1 MAELTDGTIVWVKL
15 SNCWW
20 PGEVMG
26 DERLSEDFL
35 SSLRKKPLA
44 VVKFFEEDAYE
55 YVKNPNFIFKYNCPR
70 KNEFLRK
77 GMEQYRAK
85 NKHMEKFPAD
95 VMHAERMTGG
105 DPNIVNSTDFLSP
118 KKERYSGLFQ
128 DSSKSPK
135 GKLAK
140 TPSSG
145 QIPTMVGRKTI
156 HEVRFLTQPS
166 SSNGT
171 ARLSDVNNRM
181 ESASTPAPIVSPALT
196 TAVIAGSQLY
206 HCHKCGFSSSRQ
218 NVIVIHM
225 KNCRAVGGAASSNF
239 TPPRRPL
246 QSTESMLEASRRS
259 ASLSSETLK
268 PSATPVATDTDRE
281 EKQEEQSH
289 ERSLEEETTP
299 ANSRIR
305 ASRNQKVASVS
316 VKKVTVDRRRGRRGN
331 QAKKLLNT
339 DSDEE
344 KDDVPKES
352 SIVPDPTVNQADTG
366 NRNRQPSAVEQ
377 VNAEKGKTDAKLK
390 NELLADWSEDEQD
403 DDTDETEK
411 SAEKKPPKK
420 EAIATTPSEAQE
432 RESRSDSEPNQKNQS
447 PSDEEGGSAKASD
460 KEMVSVEM
468 SPSNVSH
475 AGSASSAT
483 TTLPLASPSGT
494 TIKYR
499 NIPKKQKREY
509 IEVTNDDPSV
519 QEKTKTVSREASGAS
534 LSMKVGSTEAL
545 IGNGVGSS
553 ASVGERPISAKQLIL
568 NRATRGS
575 SKSLSG
581 DETAL
586 TAVTAAAKATAKLA
600 LGDGKLPIDRDG
612 DKADAKGHSKQDNQQ
627 KSKDKV
633 EHGKAGTSCFDFKD
647 DDEGES
653 QEAARSTVPP
663 PEASAETEN
672 KEKSVTTMQKKSV
685 AQNERGQ
692 FVHDDAS
699 QIHVEEQ
706 QQQQDSI
713 SEEADRDAKL
723 SKEIDFLLDETD
735 VPKLPDDLDHAVS
748 EKVDCNRALPPKERG
763 KRIFKTRHSNAT
775 VTGSDVKEEELNQ
788 SESSLPMEEQLHED
802 ESTTPINEPQAAVS
816 DTSMKSATKLSTGD
830 RQWENSGTNN
840 AFGTKRKKVSCDELE
855 GEHFQNPSI
864 TSSKQVP
871 ERETETTAKD
881 KKAAKDTP
889 SSVQTTEQQQQQQLV
904 ALPAKGRRGKQK
916 KPTPITVPITPIN
929 EDNDA
934 ENNKTDAKEA
944 NLTENDLQST
954 SGPREDEETAN
965 AKTMRKSSENRLPDS
980 SSIGEHPRRRS
991 KQKHHPHE
999 EVVTPPADALEPTR
1013 RSSKRSRKDAVP
1025 TDDSN
1030 PVDDKH
1036 GSIEAPLEMIKVG
1049 KTGDESVEG
1058 LATVDD
1064 SIPTEVEK
1072 ITALVESQLKE
1083 EKTSEKQITQ
1093 SVVEDIETTNKKVEK
1108 SSKDTGRLLKRKKD
1122 DTAQIVSSEQVKA
1135 RDKEEP
1141 VQNETLV
1148 EASGT
1153 SEATSPVLQEKKLKT
1168 HHPYTAS
1175 NSEESA
1181 LVMIVDSSTP
1191 AMAMASKR
1199 TPTDL
1204 QIAEALINLPEAA
1217 AVSPKKHDPHD
1228 GIVPENQKPTFAK
1241 NDDGEAGVSSMATVS
1256 PASNCHPSSPL
1267 MVVKGAAQSSSASSS
1282 SSKSI
1287 NPRKRHL
1294 HTMLLVTS
1302 ADASGKEE
1310 HIPSSG
1316 ETTSSPVTNVTARYV
1331 TTEQQ
1336 QKPPSSSSIP
1346 EKKKR
1351 ESAETIATI
1360 VKEDDGNEEKF
1371 DISSM
1376 PIVMSDSDGLLVN
1389 EAVPKEMN
1397 VNGGSGATKLKQ
1409 QEPMGT
1415 SARKSSPM
1423 VASAKGGGSKVQEQI
1438 VITSKGTVLTTT
1450 SPVVAMTSKM
1460 SSATKVSSVTVTSA
1474 ITLGTPGSRM
1484 SSSISATTSSSS
1496 SSSSSYIIPRR
1507 VQQEQPESSSGDN
1520 GSASTPGNANASSAM
1535 VIATPSS
1542 SSSAS
1547 SAAPKKVIAKKLLS
1561 DTGSNMLS
1569 TSSSSSNSNSENT
1582 NSTVASTVVVV
1593 DRRYSGDSV
1602 TSSSSVGIVKSQ
1614 QQQQQQQQ
1622 QSSSNSSSSSRM
1634 SSEHPGAKKRHRV
1647 IQLTPEKLEK
1657 FNRLGY
1663 IADKGN
1669 GKVLTVEGMRKIK
1682 QQKQLSQQQ
1691 KQKLH
1696 QSSSVAKTTVAAA
1709 MTTTSSSQSVRQAGE
1724 DVPEGKRKVKHTL
1737 PATHTILAS
1746 RSSNSNAAGAKATV
1760 ASSSHSSDD
1769 TSSTNSNTSSRPSSE
1784 VATSGNVVVAAAAD
1798 SSVQE
1803 LQSAGTSGGAE
1814 PSSPQVVV
1822 ADADRNAVIVIESK
1836 ADAEN
1841 ASPVPMDT
1849 PDQIAETGALQ
1860 SFPPETDSM
1869 MEGDGSPTSS
1879 TTSGVVGSDMILGV
1893 QPELMASPAALVEAS
1908 SSSNNTGS
1916 GSGGGVAAAT
1926 AAATAA
1932 TATGA
1937 EQETHEYMAVPAES
1951 FGGPPSLFYLCSMRE
1966 ERLVPVDNQ
1975 LLYLD
1980 ASNQLVALTAGHQH
1994 DSSGT
1999 IVTGG
2004 HTAEDIINQAEVII
2018 PAGAT
2023 NAALASAGIVEVA
2036 GTAVEVAD
2044 DEDEGGAMS
2053 GEGGGGVVVEAG
2065 SADGGAQQSFLIN
2078 TQDGQQIILDQQSLM
2093 ALAASGE
2100 TPHLVT
2106 ADGQQILLQ
2115 DTAQELLAAFA
2126 AGQQQQATLPP
2137 DSAGG
2142 SGATLS
2148 ALMTAE
2154 GTQIILAQDHAGSLI
2169 ELQEQAS
2176 LLPADVLP
2184 VNHPST
2190 TIETNAILTK
2200 PPIMS
2205 TVEVPSKNGR
2215 DPNGNSSATFDLIN
2229 KQQSEACSSSGTAA
2243 LGTGKEDGA
2252 SGASIK
2258 LPTTPNPPTPSM
2270 ASATT
2275 TPTPTV
2281 TNLDETLAAV
2291 IGVPS
2296 KPNVPTSLEL
2306 PITVTNPAIAK
2317 TTTTSSR
2324 INPVLFP
2331 IVPAI
2336 AGQPTV
2342 EGTGTAIVLLAGG
2355 QLAATEQRD
2364 TDAVDDADATHPDHQ
2379 QEAVEDGALSST
2391 SATENVAKQAE
2402 EEEDEIQI
2410 PCTPDSQADDD
2421 NNGAE
2426 DDDEKAI
2433 DEQHQQDVPAS
2444 DEDDEDGG
2452 GRRPGARRW
2461 LGSRIAGRTNGRR
2474 TGAQR
2479 RHPMMMMMMMVDDD
2493 NDDSNCSEIIP
2504 LQPNVVVLDAA
2515 ALLAQPD
2522 HESDEEEDETE
2533 KEHHHGLAGLQPANQ
2548 EFANDD
2554 DAACGIDC
2562 GARSSAVPN
2571 GIAATTD
2578 EGGIAEVNQDSRDGS
2593 QSTGASRRSAVE
2605 R

>member
-44 VVKFFEEDAYE
+44 VVKFFDEDAYE
-55 YVKNPNFIFKYNCPR
+55 YVKNPNFIFKYNCLR

-128 DSSKSPK
+128 DSNKTPK
-135 GKLAK
+135 GKLPK
-140 TPSSG
+140 TPSSSAG
-145 QIPTMVGRKTI
+145 QIPTVVGRKTI

-171 ARLSDVNNRM
+171 ARPSDVSNRM
-181 ESASTPAPIVSPALT
+181 ESASPLAPTVSPAAT
-196 TAVIAGSQLY
+196 SAAIAGSQLY

-225 KNCRAVGGAASSNF
+225 KNCRAVGGGASTNF

-259 ASLSSETLK
+259 VSLSSETPK
-268 PSATPVATDTDRE
+268 PSATPVATDTERV
-281 EKQEEQSH
+281 EKQKELLH
-289 ERSLEEETTP
+289 EKSLEEETVP
-299 ANSRIR
+299 ATSRIR
-305 ASRNQKVASVS
+305 ASRTQKVAATVS
-316 VKKVTVDRRRGRRGN
+316 AKKVTADRRRGRRGT
-331 QAKKLLNT
+331 QGKKLLNT

-352 SIVPDPTVNQADTG
+352 SNEPDQVENQANTG
-366 NRNRQPSAVEQ
+366 DRNREPSMVEQ
-377 VNAEKGKTDAKLK
+377 VKAVKGKTDAKLK
-390 NELLADWSEDEQD
+390 SELLADWSEDEQD

-411 SAEKKPPKK
+411 SSEKKAPKK
-420 EAIATTPSEAQE
+420 EPIATTPPEAQE
-432 RESRSDSEPNQKNQS
+432 GETRSDSEPNQKHQS
-447 PSDEEGGSAKASD
+447 PSDEESGTAKTSD
-460 KEMVSVEM
+460 KETVSVEM
-468 SPSNVSH
+468 SPSNASH
-475 AGSASSAT
+475 TGSASSSAT
-483 TTLPLASPSGT
+483 TALPLASPSGT

-519 QEKTKTVSREASGAS
+519 QEKTKTVSRETSGAS
-534 LSMKVGSTEAL
+534 LSINVGSTEAL
-545 IGNGVGSS
+545 IGNGVGTS
-553 ASVGERPISAKQLIL
+553 ASVAERPISAKQLIL

-586 TAVTAAAKATAKLA
+586 AAVTAAAKATATGKLA
-600 LGDGKLPIDRDG
+600 LGDGKLSINH
-612 DKADAKGHSKQDNQQ
+612 DKVDAKGHYKKDNQQ
-627 KSKDKV
+627 KSKDTV
-633 EHGKAGTSCFDFKD
+633 EHGKDENSCFDFKD
-647 DDEGES
+647 DDEGEHNVEATQS
-653 QEAARSTVPP
+653 QPSV
-663 PEASAETEN
+663 SATKTEN
-672 KEKSVTTMQKKSV
+672 KETSVTTMQRKSG
-685 AQNERGQ
+685 ARNERGTLAN
-692 FVHDDAS
+692 DDAS
-699 QIHVEEQ
+699 QSHVAEEQ
-706 QQQQDSI
+706 QQKQDSI

-735 VPKLPDDLDHAVS
+735 VPKLPDDLDRAVS
-748 EKVDCNRALPPKERG
+748 EKVDCNRVLPPKERG
-763 KRIFKTRHSNAT
+763 KRIFKTRLSNAT
-775 VTGSDVKEEELNQ
+775 VTGSDVKEEELLQ
-788 SESSLPMEEQLHED
+788 SESSLPMQEQLHEE
-802 ESTTPINEPQAAVS
+802 ESIKPNNEPQAVS
-816 DTSMKSATKLSTGD
+816 DASKKMTNKLSAAE
-830 RQWENSGTNN
+830 RKWESSDTNN
-840 AFGTKRKKVSCDELE
+840 AIETKRKKLAHDELE

-871 ERETETTAKD
+871 EREIEATAKV

-889 SSVQTTEQQQQQQLV
+889 SSVPTIEQQQQHQF
-904 ALPAKGRRGKQK
+904 AGLPAKGRRGKQK
-916 KPTPITVPITPIN
+916 KPTPITIPITPIN
-929 EDNDA
+929 EGNDA
-934 ENNKTDAKEA
+934 DSNKTDAKEA
-944 NLTENDLQST
+944 NVTENDPQPIST
-954 SGPREDEETAN
+954 PREDEETAS
-965 AKTMRKSSENRLPDS
+965 TMTLRKSNENRLPDS
-980 SSIGEHPRRRS
+980 SSTGEHPRRRS
-991 KQKHHPHE
+991 KQRHHPHD
-999 EVVTPPADALEPTR
+999 EVVTPPVDALEPTR
-1013 RSSKRSRKDAVP
+1013 RSSKRSRKDAAP
-1025 TDDSN
+1025 TDDSK
-1030 PVDDKH
+1030 PVLDKH
-1036 GSIEAPLEMIKVG
+1036 DITEPPSETVKVG
-1049 KTGDESVEG
+1049 KVSDEKAED
-1058 LATVDD
+1058 LAAVDGTV
-1064 SIPTEVEK
+1064 PTETEK
-1072 ITALVESQLKE
+1072 MTPIVDSQLKE
-1083 EKTSEKQITQ
+1083 EETSERQNIQ
-1093 SVVEDIETTNKKVEK
+1093 SVAGDSETANKMVEK
-1108 SSKDTGRLLKRKKD
+1108 SSKDTGRLLKRKKN
-1122 DTAQIVSSEQVKA
+1122 DTAQTSSSEHDNA
-1135 RDKEEP
+1135 NDKEKP
-1141 VQNETLV
+1141 VQNDAPV
-1148 EASGT
+1148 
-1153 SEATSPVLQEKKLKT
+1153 EATSPALQEKKIKT
-1168 HHPYTAS
+1168 HHPS
-1175 NSEESA
+1175 SA
-1181 LVMIVDSSTP
+1181 ANNDENAPVSIVDSSTP
-1191 AMAMASKR
+1191 AMVMASKR

-1204 QIAEALINLPEAA
+1204 QIAEALIHLPEAA
-1217 AVSPKKHDPHD
+1217 VVSPKKHDPND
-1228 GIVPENQKPTFAK
+1228 GTVPDNPKTISGK
-1241 NDDGEAGVSSMATVS
+1241 DDDGEATASSAETASSV
-1256 PASNCHPSSPL
+1256 SNCLSSSPS

-1294 HTMLLVTS
+1294 QTMLLVST

-1316 ETTSSPVTNVTARYV
+1316 ETTSSSVTNITARYV

-1351 ESAETIATI
+1351 ESAETGIATTM
-1360 VKEDDGNEEKF
+1360 KEDAGTEEKF

-1376 PIVMSDSDGLLVN
+1376 PIVMSDSGEGLLVN

-1397 VNGGSGATKLKQ
+1397 VNGGSGATNVKQ
-1409 QEPMGT
+1409 QEPVGGT
-1415 SARKSSPM
+1415 SGRKSSPT

-1460 SSATKVSSVTVTSA
+1460 SSATKASSVTVTSA

-1496 SSSSSYIIPRR
+1496 SSSSSTSSSYIVPRR
-1507 VQQEQPESSSGDN
+1507 VQQEQPESSSGGS
-1520 GSASTPGNANASSAM
+1520 GSASSAASNTNASTAM

-1542 SSSAS
+1542 SSSPS
-1547 SAAPKKVIAKKLLS
+1547 SAAPKKVITKKLLS
-1561 DTGSNMLS
+1561 DTGSTTLS
-1569 TSSSSSNSNSENT
+1569 TGSSSSNSSSGSDNT

-1602 TSSSSVGIVKSQ
+1602 TSSSSVGVVKSQ
-1614 QQQQQQQQ
+1614 QQQQQQQGV
-1622 QSSSNSSSSSRM
+1622 SNSSNSRI
-1634 SSEHPGAKKRHRV
+1634 SSEHSGAKKRHRV

-1696 QSSSVAKTTVAAA
+1696 QSSSVAAKTTVAAVMA
-1709 MTTTSSSQSVRQAGE
+1709 TTSSTQPVRQAGE
-1724 DVPEGKRKVKHTL
+1724 DVSEGKRKVKHTL
-1737 PATHTILAS
+1737 PATHTSLAS
-1746 RSSNSNAAGAKATV
+1746 RSSNSNAGTTKAAV
-1760 ASSSHSSDD
+1760 ASSSNSSDGTN
-1769 TSSTNSNTSSRPSSE
+1769 TSSSNNTTSSRPSSE

-1814 PSSPQVVV
+1814 PSSQQVVV
-1822 ADADRNAVIVIESK
+1822 TDADRNAVIVIESK

-1841 ASPVPMDT
+1841 ADPEPIDT
-1849 PDQIAETGALQ
+1849 PDQIVEGTETLQ
-1860 SFPPETDSM
+1860 SFPPDTDSM
-1869 MEGDGSPTSS
+1869 MMEGGGSPTSS
-1879 TTSGVVGSDMILGV
+1879 TTGGVVGSEMILSV

-1908 SSSNNTGS
+1908 SSSSNT
-1916 GSGGGVAAAT
+1916 GGVAAAT
-1926 AAATAA
+1926 AAAAAAAAA
-1932 TATGA
+1932 TATVAATGA

-1994 DSSGT
+1994 DSTGT
-1999 IVTGG
+1999 VVTGG

-2036 GTAVEVAD
+2036 GTAVEVAEE
-2044 DEDEGGAMS
+2044 EDEEGAMS
-2053 GEGGGGVVVEAG
+2053 GEGGGGGGVVVETG
-2065 SADGGAQQSFLIN
+2065 PADGGAQQSFLIN
-2078 TQDGQQIILDQQSLM
+2078 TQDGQQILLDQQSLM

-2100 TPHLVT
+2100 TSHLVT

-2115 DTAQELLAAFA
+2115 DTAQEWLAAIA
-2126 AGQQQQATLPP
+2126 AGQQQQTTLPP
-2137 DSAGG
+2137 DSASSGG
-2142 SGATLS
+2142 GTLS
-2148 ALMTAE
+2148 ALVTAE
-2154 GTQIILAQDHAGSLI
+2154 GTQIILTQDHAGSLI

-2215 DPNGNSSATFDLIN
+2215 DPNGNSSTSF
-2229 KQQSEACSSSGTAA
+2229 KQQSEAASPSSATVTSVP
-2243 LGTGKEDGA
+2243 GKEDGA
-2252 SGASIK
+2252 AGASMK
-2258 LPTTPNPPTPSM
+2258 LVTTPKPPTSSM
-2270 ASATT
+2270 ASTT
-2275 TPTPTV
+2275 AMT

-2331 IVPAI
+2331 IGPSI

-2342 EGTGTAIVLLAGG
+2342 EGTGTAIVLLASG
-2355 QLAATEQRD
+2355 QLGAT
-2364 TDAVDDADATHPDHQ
+2364 
-2379 QEAVEDGALSST
+2379 
-2391 SATENVAKQAE
+2391 
-2402 EEEDEIQI
+2402 
-2410 PCTPDSQADDD
+2410 DSF
-2421 NNGAE
+2421 
-2426 DDDEKAI
+2426 I
-2433 DEQHQQDVPAS
+2433 
-2444 DEDDEDGG
+2444 
-2452 GRRPGARRW
+2452 
-2461 LGSRIAGRTNGRR
+2461 L
-2474 TGAQR
+2474 
-2479 RHPMMMMMMMVDDD
+2479 
-2493 NDDSNCSEIIP
+2493 
-2504 LQPNVVVLDAA
+2504 
-2515 ALLAQPD
+2515 
-2522 HESDEEEDETE
+2522 
-2533 KEHHHGLAGLQPANQ
+2533 
-2548 EFANDD
+2548 
-2554 DAACGIDC
+2554 
-2562 GARSSAVPN
+2562 
-2571 GIAATTD
+2571 
-2578 EGGIAEVNQDSRDGS
+2578 
-2593 QSTGASRRSAVE
+2593 
-2605 R
+2605 

>member
-44 VVKFFEEDAYE
+44 VVKFFDEDAYE
-55 YVKNPNFIFKYNCPR
+55 YVKNPNFIFKYNCTR

-135 GKLAK
+135 GKLTK
-140 TPSSG
+140 MPSSTSAL
-145 QIPTMVGRKTI
+145 IPTVVGRKTI

-171 ARLSDVNNRM
+171 ARPSDVNNRM
-181 ESASTPAPIVSPALT
+181 ENASTLAPTVSPAAT
-196 TAVIAGSQLY
+196 SAAIAGSQLY

-225 KNCRAVGGAASSNF
+225 KNCRAVGGAASSSF

-246 QSTESMLEASRRS
+246 QSTDSMLEASRRS
-259 ASLSSETLK
+259 VSLSSETPK
-268 PSATPVATDTDRE
+268 PSATPVATDTERE
-281 EKQEEQSH
+281 EKQKEQLDEKSH
-289 ERSLEEETTP
+289 EEDTTP

-305 ASRNQKVASVS
+305 ASRTQKVASVS
-316 VKKVTVDRRRGRRGN
+316 AKKVTVDRRRGRRSN
-331 QAKKLLNT
+331 HAKKLLTT
-339 DSDEE
+339 DSDDE
-344 KDDVPKES
+344 KDEVPKES
-352 SIVPDPTVNQADTG
+352 SIESDQTENHANTDD
-366 NRNRQPSAVEQ
+366 RNREPSTVEQ
-377 VNAEKGKTDAKLK
+377 VKTEQGKTDAKLK
-390 NELLADWSEDEQD
+390 SELLADWSEDEQD
-403 DDTDETEK
+403 DDTDETER
-411 SAEKKPPKK
+411 SSEKKAAKKDSIAPSPP
-420 EAIATTPSEAQE
+420 EVQE
-432 RESRSDSEPNQKNQS
+432 GETRSDSEPNQKNQA
-447 PSDEEGGSAKASD
+447 PSDEEGGTAKASD
-460 KEMVSVEM
+460 KEPVSVEM
-468 SPSNVSH
+468 SPSNASH
-475 AGSASSAT
+475 TGSASSAT
-483 TTLPLASPSGT
+483 TALPLASPSGT

-519 QEKTKTVSREASGAS
+519 QEKTKTVSREVSGTS
-534 LSMKVGSTEAL
+534 LSMKVASTEAL
-545 IGNGVGSS
+545 IGNGVGTS

-581 DETAL
+581 DEAAL
-586 TAVTAAAKATAKLA
+586 AAATASAKATATAKLA
-600 LGDGKLPIDRDG
+600 LEDGKLTSDHDG
-612 DKADAKGHSKQDNQQ
+612 GKVDAKGHSKQDIQQ
-627 KSKDKV
+627 KSKDNV
-633 EHGKAGTSCFDFKD
+633 EHGKNESSCFDFKD
-647 DDEGES
+647 DDEGEG
-653 QEAARSTVPP
+653 QEATQAPSSVPP
-663 PEASAETEN
+663 SESLSETGN
-672 KEKSVTTMQKKSV
+672 KEKPVTAMQRKLG
-685 AQNERGQ
+685 ARNERSH
-692 FVHDDAS
+692 FANNAS
-699 QIHVEEQ
+699 QSQGEEQ
-706 QQQQDSI
+706 QQQQDSV
-713 SEEADRDAKL
+713 SEEAERDAKL

-735 VPKLPDDLDHAVS
+735 VPKLPDDLDRAVS

-763 KRIFKTRHSNAT
+763 KRIFKTRHSNVT
-775 VTGSDVKEEELNQ
+775 LTGSDVKEEEMGQ
-788 SESSLPMEEQLHED
+788 SESSVSMQEPLHEE
-802 ESTTPINEPQAAVS
+802 ESTSPNNETQAVGDASKKVAS
-816 DTSMKSATKLSTGD
+816 KLSATDGK
-830 RQWENSGTNN
+830 WESSDTNN
-840 AFGTKRKKVSCDELE
+840 AIETKRKKVLHDELE

-871 ERETETTAKD
+871 ERETETTAKA
-881 KKAAKDTP
+881 KKSAKDTP
-889 SSVQTTEQQQQQQLV
+889 SSVPMVEQQQH
-904 ALPAKGRRGKQK
+904 AGLPAKGRRGKQK
-916 KPTPITVPITPIN
+916 KPTPITVSITPIN
-929 EDNDA
+929 EDNDTD
-934 ENNKTDAKEA
+934 NNKTDAKEA
-944 NLTENDLQST
+944 KLIENDPQPM

-965 AKTMRKSSENRLPDS
+965 TMVMRKSSENSLPDS

-991 KQKHHPHE
+991 KQRHHPHD
-999 EVVTPPADALEPTR
+999 EVVTPPVDALEPTR

-1025 TDDSN
+1025 TDDSK
-1030 PVDDKH
+1030 PVPDKH
-1036 GSIEAPLEMIKVG
+1036 DIIEPALETV
-1049 KTGDESVEG
+1049 KTGKKSDESSEN
-1058 LATVDD
+1058 LATNDDTVPVETAKIAPIVD
-1064 SIPTEVEK
+1064 
-1072 ITALVESQLKE
+1072 SQLKE
-1083 EKTSEKQITQ
+1083 EASFESQNTEDCETVNKQ
-1093 SVVEDIETTNKKVEK
+1093 VEK

-1122 DTAQIVSSEQVKA
+1122 DTAQIASSEHNEA
-1135 RDKEEP
+1135 NDKEVP
-1141 VQNETLV
+1141 ARNDTLV
-1148 EASGT
+1148 EASGALET
-1153 SEATSPVLQEKKLKT
+1153 ESPVLQEKKMKI
-1168 HHPYTAS
+1168 HHPSPSS
-1175 NSEESA
+1175 NSDEKA
-1181 LVMIVDSSTP
+1181 PVMIVDSSTP
-1191 AMAMASKR
+1191 ALAMASKR

-1204 QIAEALINLPEAA
+1204 QIAEALIHLPEAA
-1217 AVSPKKHDPHD
+1217 AVSPKKHDPQD
-1228 GIVPENQKPTFAK
+1228 VIAPECQKTTSAK
-1241 NDDGEAGVSSMATVS
+1241 DDDGEASASSAQPV
-1256 PASNCHPSSPL
+1256 SNCLTSSPSV
-1267 MVVKGAAQSSSASSS
+1267 VVKGAAQSSSASSS

-1294 HTMLLVTS
+1294 QTMLLVTS

-1310 HIPSSG
+1310 HIPPPG
-1316 ETTSSPVTNVTARYV
+1316 ETTASSVTNITARYV

-1351 ESAETIATI
+1351 ESAETIATTM
-1360 VKEDDGNEEKF
+1360 KEDDGTEEKF

-1376 PIVMSDSDGLLVN
+1376 PIVMSDNESLLVN

-1397 VNGGSGATKLKQ
+1397 VNGGSGASNVKQ
-1409 QEPMGT
+1409 PEPMGT
-1415 SARKSSPM
+1415 SNRKSSPM

-1460 SSATKVSSVTVTSA
+1460 SSATKASSVTVTSA

-1496 SSSSSYIIPRR
+1496 SSSSSYIVPRR
-1507 VQQEQPESSSGDN
+1507 VQQEQPESSSGGN
-1520 GSASTPGNANASSAM
+1520 GSASSASNTSASTAM

-1542 SSSAS
+1542 SSSPS
-1547 SAAPKKVIAKKLLS
+1547 SAAPKKVITKKLLS
-1561 DTGSNMLS
+1561 DTGSTMLS
-1569 TSSSSSNSNSENT
+1569 TSSSSSGSDNT
-1582 NSTVASTVVVV
+1582 NSTIASTMVVV

-1602 TSSSSVGIVKSQ
+1602 TSSSSVGMVKS

-1622 QSSSNSSSSSRM
+1622 QSSSNSSSSRI
-1634 SSEHPGAKKRHRV
+1634 SSEHAGAKKRHRV

-1696 QSSSVAKTTVAAA
+1696 QSSVAKTTVASVTA
-1709 MTTTSSSQSVRQAGE
+1709 TTSSSLSVRHAGE
-1724 DVPEGKRKVKHTL
+1724 DVSEGKRKVKHT
-1737 PATHTILAS
+1737 PPSTHTVLAS
-1746 RSSNSNAAGAKATV
+1746 RSSNSNAGTNSAV
-1760 ASSSHSSDD
+1760 ASSSNSTDG
-1769 TSSTNSNTSSRPSSE
+1769 TNSSSSNNANSRPSSE

-1803 LQSAGTSGGAE
+1803 LQSTGTSGGAE
-1814 PSSPQVVV
+1814 PSSQQIVSSDV
-1822 ADADRNAVIVIESK
+1822 DRNAVIVIDSK

-1841 ASPVPMDT
+1841 AAQEPNDT
-1849 PDQIAETGALQ
+1849 PDQIAEAETLH
-1860 SFPPETDSM
+1860 SFPPDTDSL
-1869 MEGDGSPTSS
+1869 MEDGGSPTSS
-1879 TTSGVVGSDMILGV
+1879 TTSGVVGSEMILSV
-1893 QPELMASPAALVEAS
+1893 QPELMASPATLVESSS
-1908 SSSNNTGS
+1908 SSSNNGGS
-1916 GSGGGVAAAT
+1916 CGVAAAT

-1994 DSSGT
+1994 DASGT
-1999 IVTGG
+1999 VVTGS

-2018 PAGAT
+2018 PASAT

-2036 GTAVEVAD
+2036 GTAVEVAE
-2044 DEDEGGAMS
+2044 DEDEEGGMS
-2053 GEGGGGVVVEAG
+2053 GEGSGGVVVDAG
-2065 SADGGAQQSFLIN
+2065 SADGGTQQSFLIN

-2115 DTAQELLAAFA
+2115 DTAQEWLAALA
-2126 AGQQQQATLPP
+2126 AGQQQQTTLPP

-2142 SGATLS
+2142 SGGTLS
-2148 ALMTAE
+2148 ALVTAE
-2154 GTQIILAQDHAGSLI
+2154 GTQIILTQDHAGQLI

-2215 DPNGNSSATFDLIN
+2215 DPNGNSSATFDLLN
-2229 KQQSEACSSSGTAA
+2229 KQQDGAA
-2243 LGTGKEDGA
+2243 SPSATVTSVAGKEDGA
-2252 SGASIK
+2252 PSASIK
-2258 LPTTPNPPTPSM
+2258 LATTPKPATSM
-2270 ASATT
+2270 ASATA
-2275 TPTPTV
+2275 TPTV

-2331 IVPAI
+2331 IVPSI

-2355 QLAATEQRD
+2355 QLAAT
-2364 TDAVDDADATHPDHQ
+2364 
-2379 QEAVEDGALSST
+2379 
-2391 SATENVAKQAE
+2391 
-2402 EEEDEIQI
+2402 
-2410 PCTPDSQADDD
+2410 DSF
-2421 NNGAE
+2421 
-2426 DDDEKAI
+2426 I
-2433 DEQHQQDVPAS
+2433 
-2444 DEDDEDGG
+2444 
-2452 GRRPGARRW
+2452 
-2461 LGSRIAGRTNGRR
+2461 L
-2474 TGAQR
+2474 
-2479 RHPMMMMMMMVDDD
+2479 
-2493 NDDSNCSEIIP
+2493 
-2504 LQPNVVVLDAA
+2504 
-2515 ALLAQPD
+2515 
-2522 HESDEEEDETE
+2522 
-2533 KEHHHGLAGLQPANQ
+2533 
-2548 EFANDD
+2548 
-2554 DAACGIDC
+2554 
-2562 GARSSAVPN
+2562 
-2571 GIAATTD
+2571 
-2578 EGGIAEVNQDSRDGS
+2578 
-2593 QSTGASRRSAVE
+2593 
-2605 R
+2605 